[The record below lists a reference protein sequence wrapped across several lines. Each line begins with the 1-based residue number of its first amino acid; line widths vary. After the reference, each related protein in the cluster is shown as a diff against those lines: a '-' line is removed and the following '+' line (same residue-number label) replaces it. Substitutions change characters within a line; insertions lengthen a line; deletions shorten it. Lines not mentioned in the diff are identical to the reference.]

1 MLSRWPTCL
10 SWSETPWIWRTRN
23 NRSSRESWRRM
34 TRTLWDNSPTLC
46 ISSSVYVSVC
56 VLTDVVCDCI
66 VQDEEV
72 EVDSH
77 TMVKSAS
84 ENAGTMR
91 ATGTMSDGA
100 QTMIEHCNTMLESD
114 LGTMVINSDDD
125 DDDDDEVD
133 LGSMRSEYL
142 YHFLHIIT
150 FLLIWE
156 MFNLVFFPLNR
167 KSYISANSAS
177 ILHGLLRQTRLK

>member
-1 MLSRWPTCL
+1 M
-10 SWSETPWIWRTRN
+10 
-23 NRSSRESWRRM
+23 
-34 TRTLWDNSPTLC
+34 
-46 ISSSVYVSVC
+46 
-56 VLTDVVCDCI
+56 
-66 VQDEEV
+66 QDEEV

-125 DDDDDEVD
+125 DDDDEVD

-156 MFNLVFFPLNR
+156 MFNLMFFFL
-167 KSYISANSAS
+167 
-177 ILHGLLRQTRLK
+177 

>member
-1 MLSRWPTCL
+1 MLSRWPSCGT
-10 SWSETPWIWRTRN
+10 WSQRPWRWRSRD

-34 TRTLWDNSPTLC
+34 TRTLWDNSLTLC
-46 ISSSVYVSVC
+46 ISSSVYVSIC
-56 VLTDVVCDCI
+56 VLADFVCDCI

-77 TMVKSAS
+77 TMVKSGPES
-84 ENAGTMR
+84 AGTMR

-100 QTMIEHCNTMLESD
+100 QTMIEHGSTMLESD

-125 DDDDDEVD
+125 DEID

-142 YHFLHIIT
+142 YLFLHINT
-150 FLLIWE
+150 FLLLWE
-156 MFNLVFFPLNR
+156 MFNLMFFFL
-167 KSYISANSAS
+167 
-177 ILHGLLRQTRLK
+177 